1 MKKIFVIVL
10 MLTIIIAFQNT
21 SHAQEVGVG
30 DIIFEENTAE
40 VITHGFLINEL
51 SYNITKLH
59 LFIAEKNIEATNY
72 EGKTLMTIK
81 RLEEL
86 TKTDVIGIL
95 NLSTNKEEALAKY
108 LSDCNQELQKWD
120 IISAYMKQEM
130 GILKEDMQ
138 SCLVEK
144 NISDKAYFDAIDR
157 YDQSIMQTSLDESI
171 QYETCAAK
179 NRIQYNAKTGIAQK
193 LVFYL
198 WVLQKKYDLLFTKQE
213 ILAQNFTVFRDKILP
228 DLTQIDQLL
237 QQYKF

>member
-1 MKKIFVIVL
+1 

-108 LSDCNQELQKWD
+108 LSDCNQELQK
-120 IISAYMKQEM
+120 
-130 GILKEDMQ
+130 
-138 SCLVEK
+138 
-144 NISDKAYFDAIDR
+144 
-157 YDQSIMQTSLDESI
+157 
-171 QYETCAAK
+171 
-179 NRIQYNAKTGIAQK
+179 
-193 LVFYL
+193 
-198 WVLQKKYDLLFTKQE
+198 
-213 ILAQNFTVFRDKILP
+213 
-228 DLTQIDQLL
+228 
-237 QQYKF
+237 